1 MSWLG
6 ILLIGF
12 AVTDLTHSVRRTRY
26 LPECVGALVALCVGL
41 LAGLTSGRDVAALLV
56 IVAVVLVWGLTV
68 TWGFGHPGPK
78 AARLPLAVFVVVA
91 GRGDRLLGARARRLP
106 ARSRG
111 GWTRWPSPALS
122 AVSADRF
129 LLLFGAFAIQL
140 STGNVLVRLVLK
152 ATGTINPRSDGGMPP
167 TQLKGGRL
175 LGPLE
180 RIFILALALGGQVTA
195 ASVVVAAKGL
205 LRFPELSS
213 RRRAADR
220 PRDDRVLPARV
231 VRVVARGAGGVRAGG
246 VSAPATSTSSPATAS
261 PPPKPGGWRA
271 PRRSCPSSS
280 AATASPS
287 TSAAPA
293 GSTTRP
299 SARPS

>member
-56 IVAVVLVWGLTV
+56 IAAVVLVWGLTV

-78 AARLPLAVFVVVA
+78 AARLPLAVFVASLVGAIACSGLAPDAGGPLARWLASLTVA
-91 GRGDRLLGARARRLP
+91 DLGD
-106 ARSRG
+106 
-111 GWTRWPSPALS
+111 
-122 AVSADRF
+122 VSADRF
-129 LLLFGAFAIQL
+129 LMLLGAFAIQL

-152 ATGTINPRSDGGMPP
+152 ATGTINPRADGAMPP

-180 RIFILALALGGQVTA
+180 RVFILALALGGQVTA

-213 RRRAADR
+213 RHEQQTVHEMTEYFLLGSFASWLVALGSF
-220 PRDDRVLPARV
+220 VLV
-231 VRVVARGAGGVRAGG
+231 V
-246 VSAPATSTSSPATAS
+246 
-261 PPPKPGGWRA
+261 
-271 PRRSCPSSS
+271 
-280 AATASPS
+280 
-287 TSAAPA
+287 
-293 GSTTRP
+293 
-299 SARPS
+299 

>member
-26 LPECVGALVALCVGL
+26 LPECVGALVALSVGL
-41 LAGLTSGRDVAALLV
+41 IAGLTSGRDVAALLV

-78 AARLPLAVFVVVA
+78 AARLPLAVFLASLVGAIACSGLAPEAA
-91 GRGDRLLGARARRLP
+91 GPLARWLDSLAI
-106 ARSRG
+106 AD
-111 GWTRWPSPALS
+111 LS
-122 AVSADRF
+122 AVPADRF
-129 LLLFGAFAIQL
+129 LLMFGAFAIQL

-213 RRRAADR
+213 RDEQQTVHEMTEYFLLGSFASWLVALGAF
-220 PRDDRVLPARV
+220 VLV
-231 VRVVARGAGGVRAGG
+231 M
-246 VSAPATSTSSPATAS
+246 
-261 PPPKPGGWRA
+261 
-271 PRRSCPSSS
+271 
-280 AATASPS
+280 
-287 TSAAPA
+287 
-293 GSTTRP
+293 
-299 SARPS
+299 

>member
-78 AARLPLAVFVVVA
+78 AARLPLAVFLASLVGAIACSGLAPSAA
-91 GRGDRLLGARARRLP
+91 GPLARWLESLAI
-106 ARSRG
+106 AD
-111 GWTRWPSPALS
+111 LS
-122 AVSADRF
+122 TVSADRF

-213 RRRAADR
+213 RHEQQTVHEMTEYFLLGSFASWLVALGSF
-220 PRDDRVLPARV
+220 VL
-231 VRVVARGAGGVRAGG
+231 VA
-246 VSAPATSTSSPATAS
+246 
-261 PPPKPGGWRA
+261 
-271 PRRSCPSSS
+271 
-280 AATASPS
+280 
-287 TSAAPA
+287 
-293 GSTTRP
+293 
-299 SARPS
+299 

>member
-56 IVAVVLVWGLTV
+56 IAAVVLVWGLTV

-78 AARLPLAVFVVVA
+78 AARLPLAVFVASLVGAIACSGLAPEAGGPLARWLDSLTVA
-91 GRGDRLLGARARRLP
+91 DLGD
-106 ARSRG
+106 
-111 GWTRWPSPALS
+111 
-122 AVSADRF
+122 VSADRF
-129 LLLFGAFAIQL
+129 LMLLGAFAIQL

-152 ATGTINPRSDGGMPP
+152 ATGTINPRADGAMPP

-180 RIFILALALGGQVTA
+180 RVFILALALGGQVTA

-213 RRRAADR
+213 RHEQQTVHEMTEYFLLGSFASWLVALGSF
-220 PRDDRVLPARV
+220 VLV
-231 VRVVARGAGGVRAGG
+231 V
-246 VSAPATSTSSPATAS
+246 
-261 PPPKPGGWRA
+261 
-271 PRRSCPSSS
+271 
-280 AATASPS
+280 
-287 TSAAPA
+287 
-293 GSTTRP
+293 
-299 SARPS
+299 

>member
-6 ILLIGF
+6 ILLVGF

-41 LAGLTSGRDVAALLV
+41 LAGLTTGRDVAALLV
-56 IVAVVLVWGLTV
+56 IAAVVLVWGLTV

-78 AARLPLAVFVVVA
+78 AARLPLAVFVASLVGAIACSGLAPEAGGPLARWLDSLTVA
-91 GRGDRLLGARARRLP
+91 DLGD
-106 ARSRG
+106 
-111 GWTRWPSPALS
+111 
-122 AVSADRF
+122 VSADRF
-129 LLLFGAFAIQL
+129 LLLLGAFAVQL

-152 ATGTINPRSDGGMPP
+152 ATGTINPRADGAMPP

-180 RIFILALALGGQVTA
+180 RVFILALALGGQVTA

-213 RRRAADR
+213 RHEQQTVHEMTEYFLLGSFASWLVALGSF
-220 PRDDRVLPARV
+220 VL
-231 VRVVARGAGGVRAGG
+231 VA
-246 VSAPATSTSSPATAS
+246 
-261 PPPKPGGWRA
+261 
-271 PRRSCPSSS
+271 
-280 AATASPS
+280 
-287 TSAAPA
+287 
-293 GSTTRP
+293 
-299 SARPS
+299 

>member
-78 AARLPLAVFVVVA
+78 AARLPLAVFLASLV
-91 GRGDRLLGARARRLP
+91 GAI
-106 ARSRG
+106 
-111 GWTRWPSPALS
+111 
-122 AVSADRF
+122 AVSGLAPSAAGPLARWLESLAIADLSTISTDRF
-129 LLLFGAFAIQL
+129 LLLLGAFAIQL

-213 RRRAADR
+213 RHEQQTVHEMTEYFLLGSFASWLVALGSF
-220 PRDDRVLPARV
+220 VLLA
-231 VRVVARGAGGVRAGG
+231 
-246 VSAPATSTSSPATAS
+246 
-261 PPPKPGGWRA
+261 
-271 PRRSCPSSS
+271 
-280 AATASPS
+280 
-287 TSAAPA
+287 
-293 GSTTRP
+293 
-299 SARPS
+299 

>member
-41 LAGLTSGRDVAALLV
+41 LAGLTSGRDVAALVV
-56 IVAVVLVWGLTV
+56 IVAVVLVWGLSV

-78 AARLPLAVFVVVA
+78 AARLPLAVFVASLVGAIACSGLASSAGGPLARWLDSLAVA
-91 GRGDRLLGARARRLP
+91 D
-106 ARSRG
+106 
-111 GWTRWPSPALS
+111 LS
-122 AVSADRF
+122 TVSADRF
-129 LLLFGAFAIQL
+129 LLLLGAFAIQL

-213 RRRAADR
+213 RHEQQTVHEMTEYFLLGSFASWLVALGSF
-220 PRDDRVLPARV
+220 VLLA
-231 VRVVARGAGGVRAGG
+231 
-246 VSAPATSTSSPATAS
+246 
-261 PPPKPGGWRA
+261 
-271 PRRSCPSSS
+271 
-280 AATASPS
+280 
-287 TSAAPA
+287 
-293 GSTTRP
+293 
-299 SARPS
+299 

>member
-56 IVAVVLVWGLTV
+56 IAAVVLVWGLTV

-78 AARLPLAVFVVVA
+78 AARLPLGVFVISLA
-91 GRGDRLLGARARRLP
+91 GAIACSGLAPSAEGPLARWLGSLTIADLG
-106 ARSRG
+106 S
-111 GWTRWPSPALS
+111 
-122 AVSADRF
+122 VSADRF
-129 LLLFGAFAIQL
+129 LLLVGAFAIQL

-180 RIFILALALGGQVTA
+180 RVFILALALGGQVTA

-213 RRRAADR
+213 RREQQTVHEMTEYFLLGSFASWLVALGSF
-220 PRDDRVLPARV
+220 VL
-231 VRVVARGAGGVRAGG
+231 VA
-246 VSAPATSTSSPATAS
+246 
-261 PPPKPGGWRA
+261 
-271 PRRSCPSSS
+271 
-280 AATASPS
+280 
-287 TSAAPA
+287 
-293 GSTTRP
+293 
-299 SARPS
+299 

>member
-6 ILLIGF
+6 ILLVGF

-78 AARLPLAVFVVVA
+78 AARLPLAVFIASLVGAIACSGLAPEAGGPLARWLDSLTVA
-91 GRGDRLLGARARRLP
+91 DLGD
-106 ARSRG
+106 
-111 GWTRWPSPALS
+111 
-122 AVSADRF
+122 VSADRF
-129 LLLFGAFAIQL
+129 LMLLGAFAIQL

-152 ATGTINPRSDGGMPP
+152 ATGTINPRADGAMPP

-180 RIFILALALGGQVTA
+180 RVFILALALGGQVTA

-213 RRRAADR
+213 RHEQQTVHEMTEYFLLGSFASWLVALGSF
-220 PRDDRVLPARV
+220 VLV
-231 VRVVARGAGGVRAGG
+231 V
-246 VSAPATSTSSPATAS
+246 
-261 PPPKPGGWRA
+261 
-271 PRRSCPSSS
+271 
-280 AATASPS
+280 
-287 TSAAPA
+287 
-293 GSTTRP
+293 
-299 SARPS
+299 

>member
-78 AARLPLAVFVVVA
+78 AARLPLAVFLASLVGAIACSGLAPSAA
-91 GRGDRLLGARARRLP
+91 GPLARWLESLAI
-106 ARSRG
+106 AD
-111 GWTRWPSPALS
+111 LS
-122 AVSADRF
+122 TISADRF

-213 RRRAADR
+213 RHEQQTVHEMTEYFLLGSFASWLVALGSF
-220 PRDDRVLPARV
+220 VLLA
-231 VRVVARGAGGVRAGG
+231 
-246 VSAPATSTSSPATAS
+246 
-261 PPPKPGGWRA
+261 
-271 PRRSCPSSS
+271 
-280 AATASPS
+280 
-287 TSAAPA
+287 
-293 GSTTRP
+293 
-299 SARPS
+299 